1 MSLFESV
8 PPSSIPEK
16 SEIKRNVDDNTTQLN
31 WSKAGFA
38 ISLIAFI
45 AFIGFTNQDLFNN
58 SKNFVIKPTS
68 YTFLNYVASFFYILI
83 LIPIGILSN
92 SFFFA
97 FGAVMTGNTKWTFGI
112 FLTLFVFIASS
123 VSWAVESKLDLN
135 DQESKNT
142 LYKHR
147 QNEKY
152 AFSTLAL
159 IVSLVIMGTIING
172 PNMDYSIVTW
182 LAIFIIN
189 LVVVGLLSYISSY
202 FFIDAY
208 SDTIKNSTS
217 MSIGIIILIYGFAMF
232 YFNFML
238 GNKLSSNRI
247 GPLLLIISIIILSI
261 SGTNNDYPD
270 YDFDV
275 LADRANNSSNNY
287 SCKIVNRN
295 ITEGNWGDNNNV
307 KLDFD
312 VNLHYLINSGTL
324 LTCGS
329 VWSVKYDKP
338 SQTIILDYEGKTIT
352 IPIDGNVVVT
362 PSRAAPTSDPV
373 LGVDKK
379 YILNVTMIVKTYED
393 TGSNK
398 GTIVFY
404 SDKEGNQ
411 NLKDNSLFLESITPP
426 KNWGDLVVS
435 QYSLISNLQYC
446 IEKDYTNFESMTSG
460 NKALLIILSS
470 IIGFFVI
477 ISLIDS
483 RVRKGIIGYEIL
495 PEWGSIGK
503 QFTKLMQ

>member
-31 WSKAGFA
+31 WSIAGVV
-38 ISLIAFI
+38 ISLIVII
-45 AFIGFTNQDLFNN
+45 ALIGFSNESLFKK
-58 SKNFVIKPTS
+58 SSNFFIKR
-68 YTFLNYVASFFYILI
+68 NIR
-83 LIPIGILSN
+83 
-92 SFFFA
+92 
-97 FGAVMTGNTKWTFGI
+97 WTFGI
-112 FLTLFVFIASS
+112 LLTLFVFIASS
-123 VSWAVESKLDLN
+123 VSWGVESKLDLN

-159 IVSLVIMGTIING
+159 IVSLVIMGTIVNG

-261 SGTNNDYPD
+261 SGTNNYPD

-312 VNLHYLINSGTL
+312 INLHYLINSGTL

-338 SQTIILDYEGKTIT
+338 SQTIILDYESKTIT

-362 PSRAAPTSDPV
+362 PTSAPTSDPV

-477 ISLIDS
+477 ISLIDIK
-483 RVRKGIIGYEIL
+483 VRKGIIGYEIL
-495 PEWGSIGK
+495 PKWASTGK